1 MVYQRNWLVNFIPP
15 LLEPL
20 LYLMAFGVGLN
31 RLIGDI
37 DYRGMRL
44 SYAAFIAPGLLAVNM
59 MNNAFFENTYG
70 SFVRMYYQKT
80 FDAMM
85 ATPLNLPE
93 IITGEIIWGATK
105 SVIAT
110 SIMIGVI
117 SLFGFVHYPTGLL
130 VIPLSF
136 LGGMVFGSLGMY
148 FTGTVQNIEIF
159 NLPIFLFITPDVPI
173 QRHVL
178 SPGDTAVMGPDG
190 FRRVA
195 ADPPGPSLPLLLS
208 RYLRRSGDWGYDL
221 YPDFYPGLLSFGRHQ
236 DAPPP
241 YQVGRPCFRVLLLG
255 RFDVLDDLLG
265 DGLDDVFEL
274 SRVLFQERHPEA
286 RQRRG
291 ERRKRHNADSR

>member
-1 MVYQRNWLVNFIPP
+1 MTGWVSRRFWRVWQRNFRVYQRNWLVNFIPP

-44 SYAAFIAPGLLAVNM
+44 SYAAFIAPGLLAINM

-117 SLFGFVHYPTGLL
+117 SLFGFVQYPAGLL

-136 LGGMVFGSLGMY
+136 LGGMAFGSLGMF
-148 FTGTVQNIEIF
+148 FTGTVRNIEIF
-159 NLPIFLFITPDVPI
+159 NLPIFLFITPMFLFSGTFFPLETLPPWA
-173 QRHVL
+173 QTL
-178 SPGDTAVMGPDG
+178 S
-190 FRRVA
+190 A
-195 ADPPGPSLPLLLS
+195 ALPLTHLAHLCRCFCLGIYDERVIS
-208 RYLRRSGDWGYDL
+208 GLVFILIFILVFFPLAVARMRRRL
-221 YPDFYPGLLSFGRHQ
+221 I
-236 DAPPP
+236 
-241 YQVGRPCFRVLLLG
+241 
-255 RFDVLDDLLG
+255 
-265 DGLDDVFEL
+265 
-274 SRVLFQERHPEA
+274 
-286 RQRRG
+286 
-291 ERRKRHNADSR
+291 K